1 MERDIDLAS
10 VAARFGRL
18 LQAAGVTISA
28 DRSGRFA
35 AAVALA
41 PPITV
46 SELYWLGR
54 VTLVSQQSQIE
65 IFDRVFRQIFEGMVD
80 PAEFRG
86 EQRSPTRGS
95 PGLVQPRPR
104 EATAPPSPIDGHLP
118 SWLNDDG
125 VARDGERSSED
136 HRPAA
141 TMSAH
146 ERLRHKDFAS
156 LSEVELAE
164 LRLLKDRFSVATP
177 LRDSRRHLRSP
188 HGGRIDVR
196 ATLRRAQRTGGEPS
210 RLVHQSSRRRHR
222 RLVLLCDISGSMEPY
237 ARAYLQ
243 LLMGGVHGT
252 RAEAFVFAT
261 RLTRLTKVLKEVAP
275 ALALAHAG
283 RSAPDWS
290 GGTRIGEALAAFNN
304 EYGRRGLSRGAV
316 VVILSDGWDRGDP
329 RVLDREMAR
338 LHLLA
343 FKVIWVNPRKAAPMY
358 APLVQGMAVA
368 LAHVDV
374 FVSGHSLAAFEEV
387 LEAIGGTT

>member
-1 MERDIDLAS
+1 
-10 VAARFGRL
+10 
-18 LQAAGVTISA
+18 
-28 DRSGRFA
+28 
-35 AAVALA
+35 
-41 PPITV
+41 
-46 SELYWLGR
+46 
-54 VTLVSQQSQIE
+54 
-65 IFDRVFRQIFEGMVD
+65 
-80 PAEFRG
+80 
-86 EQRSPTRGS
+86 
-95 PGLVQPRPR
+95 
-104 EATAPPSPIDGHLP
+104 
-118 SWLNDDG
+118 
-125 VARDGERSSED
+125 
-136 HRPAA
+136 
-141 TMSAH
+141 
-146 ERLRHKDFAS
+146 
-156 LSEVELAE
+156 
-164 LRLLKDRFSVATP
+164 
-177 LRDSRRHLRSP
+177 
-188 HGGRIDVR
+188 
-196 ATLRRAQRTGGEPS
+196 
-210 RLVHQSSRRRHR
+210 
-222 RLVLLCDISGSMEPY
+222 MEPY